1 MTRPLV
7 RCGVLVAALAV
18 GCSKREEAPMRPRG
32 LTPAEAPSSATSPNA
47 EDDDPPRSASA
58 PPARALPSPFAGA
71 PDPGALAQRD
81 AGSSANDAADA
92 ATDSDSKRNLPAE
105 LAQLVGQPL
114 SCVDFAAIVEGGGKL
129 DIAVNAQ
136 VVPSGRITRAEV
148 SAPGQPPKAL
158 RCIEQLVTAGSLQ
171 APVPEAPRTVRTTV
185 TMQVVAN
192 PR

>member
-1 MTRPLV
+1 MTYR
-7 RCGVLVAALAV
+7 RAGGVVVVAALAL
-18 GCSKREEAPMRPRG
+18 GCSKREEVPTRPRG
-32 LTPAEAPSSATSPNA
+32 LTPAEAPAPAASTIAE
-47 EDDDPPRSASA
+47 EDDTPASASA
-58 PPARALPSPFAGA
+58 PPARSLPNPFAGA
-71 PDPGALAQRD
+71 SDPGALIEPKAESSAD
-81 AGSSANDAADA
+81 AGGEAGASE
-92 ATDSDSKRNLPAE
+92 SKRDLPAE

-129 DIAVNAQ
+129 DISVSAQ

-171 APVPEAPRTVRTTV
+171 APVPEAPRAVRTTV